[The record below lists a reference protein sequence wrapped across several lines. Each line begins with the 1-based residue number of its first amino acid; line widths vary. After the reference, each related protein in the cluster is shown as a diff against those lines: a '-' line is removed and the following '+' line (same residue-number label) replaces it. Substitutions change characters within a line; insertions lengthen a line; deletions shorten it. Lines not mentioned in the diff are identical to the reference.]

1 MVASK
6 DASPL
11 TGEVNS
17 ALSSVCLSTTPIL
30 HPSAP
35 LTVDM
40 RSMMTSV
47 WVFSATEIP
56 TVS

>member
-47 WVFSATEIP
+47 
-56 TVS
+56 